1 MRCVDPADISKGLQL
16 EDPPAFVRWGIREHE
31 LSAAL
36 EGNNL
41 RRVTDGY
48 HTMPCRVLDGLTIM
62 IGFHF
67 APRSAGRLAYF
78 ELFRAQYD
86 DLQAS
91 FDEFQAHLEQTFGK
105 PSVKEASPSGFS
117 AFRWEFGDVAV
128 FHYVFDRFGPEEH
141 VEIRKR

>member
-1 MRCVDPADISKGLQL
+1 MTEQNLA
-16 EDPPAFVRWGIREHE
+16 
-31 LSAAL
+31 AAL
-36 EGNNL
+36 EGYKL

-48 HTMPCRVLDGLTIM
+48 YTTPCRVLRDLAIM

-78 ELFRAQYD
+78 ELFRTRYD

-91 FDEFQAHLEQTFGK
+91 FDEFQVHLEQSFGK
-105 PSVKEASPSGFS
+105 PTIQERSASGFP
-117 AFRWEFGDVAV
+117 AYRWEFGDVAV